1 MEKYIVFFRKFATLT
16 GLLSV
21 LLIIL
26 ELLFKISFINT
37 NGIYIA
43 FTSLMAILFLISLYL
58 FFILYDINKKI
69 FICLKKLNFISI
81 LSSFLVFLLFG
92 IRGVISSYYLGIYI
106 SFYLLL
112 FSFVNLI
119 IMSIIYL
126 IKRTDAGYHIFKEW
140 LYFFGLIAVF
150 VLYMVIMTYFK
161 S

>member
-1 MEKYIVFFRKFATLT
+1 MEKYIVFFRKFATIT
-16 GLLSV
+16 GLLSG

-43 FTSLMAILFLISLYL
+43 FTTLVAILFLISLYL
-58 FFILYDINKKI
+58 FFILYDINKKK
-69 FICLKKLNFISI
+69 FTYLKKLNFISI

-106 SFYLLL
+106 SFFLLL
-112 FSFVNLI
+112 FAFVNLV
-119 IMSIIYL
+119 IMSLIYL
-126 IKRTDAGYHIFKEW
+126 IKRTDTEYHIFKEW
-140 LYFFGLIAVF
+140 LYFLGLIAVF
-150 VLYMVIMTYFK
+150 VLYMVIISFFK